1 MSNYF
6 IFNGQSSLELGIR
19 IRTKSIFSM
28 PKYDMNFVS
37 IPGRNGDLIN
47 SNKRIGNVSISYTC
61 FVPAKSI
68 EELATKIRNIKKW
81 LYADVDSYH
90 EFQDSYE
97 PNFVR
102 YAVFANKLDITEQVN
117 KIGVFTLTFSCK
129 PFKYLEESLSMKE
142 TSPSGATL
150 FNPYPFA
157 SKPYI
162 KIVGNGSLTFEVTNA
177 KGSKIWNLANV
188 SDYIEIDSELM
199 SCFKDTVLLNK
210 NMYGDDF
217 PMLEAGENF
226 IKVSGDVSKVYIK
239 ERWNVL

>member
-1 MSNYF
+1 MANF
-6 IFNGQSSLELGIR
+6 FVFNGQSSLELGIR

-28 PKYDMNFVS
+28 PKYDMSFVS

-97 PNFVR
+97 PDFVR

-129 PFKYLEESLSMKE
+129 PFKYLEESLSLKE
-142 TSPSGATL
+142 ISQSGATL

-157 SKPYI
+157 SKPYFRI
-162 KIVGNGSLTFEVTNA
+162 EGNGSINLIITNS
-177 KGSKIWNLANV
+177 KGTNTWYFSNV
-188 SDYIEIDSELM
+188 EGYIEIDSELM
-199 SCFKDTVLLNK
+199 SCFKDTVLENK
-210 NMYGDDF
+210 KMYGNDF
-217 PMLEAGENF
+217 PFLLTQQ
-226 IKVSGDVSKVYIK
+226 S
-239 ERWNVL
+239 

>member
-1 MSNYF
+1 MANF
-6 IFNGQSSLELGIR
+6 FVFNGQSSLELGIR

-28 PKYDMNFVS
+28 PKYDMSFVS

-61 FVPAKSI
+61 FVPAISI

-81 LYADVDSYH
+81 LYVDVDSYH

-97 PNFVR
+97 PDFVR

-129 PFKYLEESLSMKE
+129 PFKYLEESLSLKE
-142 TSPSGATL
+142 INRSGTTL

-157 SKPYI
+157 SKPYFRI
-162 KIVGNGSLTFEVTNA
+162 EGNGSINLIITNS
-177 KGSKIWNLANV
+177 KGTNTWYFSNIEG
-188 SDYIEIDSELM
+188 YIEIDSELM
-199 SCFKDTVLLNK
+199 SCFKDTVLENK
-210 NMYGDDF
+210 KMYGDDF
-217 PMLEAGENF
+217 PLLECGENH
-226 IKVSGDVSKVYIK
+226 IEVTGNATKLSII

>member
-97 PNFVR
+97 PDFVR

-129 PFKYLEESLSMKE
+129 PFKYLEESLSLKE
-142 TSPSGATL
+142 ISQSGATL

-157 SKPYI
+157 SKPYFRI
-162 KIVGNGSLTFEVTNA
+162 EGNGSINLIITNS
-177 KGSKIWNLANV
+177 KGTNTWYFSNV
-188 SDYIEIDSELM
+188 EGYIEIDSELM
-199 SCFKDTVLLNK
+199 SCFKDTVLENK
-210 NMYGDDF
+210 KMYGNDF
-217 PMLEAGENF
+217 PLLEGGENH
-226 IKVSGDVSKVYIK
+226 IEVTGNVTKLSII

>member
-97 PNFVR
+97 PDFVR

-129 PFKYLEESLSMKE
+129 PFKYLEESLSLKE
-142 TSPSGATL
+142 ISQSGATL

-157 SKPYI
+157 SKPYFRI
-162 KIVGNGSLTFEVTNA
+162 EGNGSINLIITNS
-177 KGSKIWNLANV
+177 KGTNTWYFSNV
-188 SDYIEIDSELM
+188 EDYIEIDSELM
-199 SCFKDTVLLNK
+199 SCFKDTVLENK
-210 NMYGDDF
+210 KMYGNDF
-217 PMLEAGENF
+217 PLLEGGENH
-226 IKVSGDVSKVYIK
+226 IEVTGNVTKLSII